1 MKGELLQSKA
11 TVSVDVIGSQVRLSG
26 SRLTFCFL
34 YSHKNY
40 TQVMPVFVI
49 I

>member
-1 MKGELLQSKA
+1 MKGEVLQ
-11 TVSVDVIGSQVRLSG
+11 TVDVIGTQVKLSG

-34 YSHKNY
+34 YSNKNY